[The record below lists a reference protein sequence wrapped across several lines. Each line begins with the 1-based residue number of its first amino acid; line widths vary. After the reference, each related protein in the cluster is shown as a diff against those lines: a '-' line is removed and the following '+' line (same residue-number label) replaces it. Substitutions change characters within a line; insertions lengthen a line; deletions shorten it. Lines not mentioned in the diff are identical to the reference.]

1 MQAQPG
7 GDFACVAQGMTQA
20 SQTPLA
26 AGINPTVT
34 GKPGGCVQF
43 SEQAGISLTVG
54 QHINMVTSFAKGGG
68 DIADVEGPVAA
79 SGLECFFR
87 NDDVQ
92 DFKAMALIQDVIL

>member
-26 AGINPTVT
+26 AGINPTVA
-34 GKPGGCVQF
+34 GKPGSCVQL

-54 QHINMVTSFAKGGG
+54 QHINMVTSLAKGGG
-68 DIADVEGPVAA
+68 DIADVNWPRPCTR
-79 SGLECFFR
+79 LECFFR
-87 NDDVQ
+87 NNDIQDV
-92 DFKAMALIQDVIL
+92 KAMALI